1 MWFKNLRLFRLTQPL
16 DVDAEKLEEALGSN
30 TFRPCGSLELATEG
44 WVEPL
49 GRHGA
54 SLVHPAGHTIM
65 LRMRKQERVLPAA
78 VVREALEEKVA
89 QIERDQGRPVHRKEQ
104 AALREELTMT
114 LLPRAF
120 LRSTHVYAYLDLK
133 GGWLVVDAASDKKA
147 EELASLLRRSLGS
160 LPAVPPVVKESPAI
174 VMSEWISGS
183 TVPSDFELH
192 DECELKDPDVD
203 GGVVRVKRVD
213 LGAEE
218 VQVHLKAGKRAVKLA
233 LGWNQRFTCILG
245 EDLSVKRLHME
256 DVVHEQLD
264 DYNTE
269 DAAARFDAD
278 FAIMTGELAPFLDR
292 LLEVFGGEESAA
304 YGG

>member
-1 MWFKNLRLFRLTQPL
+1 MWFKNLRLFRITQPL
-16 DVDAEKLEEALGSN
+16 DIDAETLEEALGGQP
-30 TFRPCGSLELATEG
+30 FRPCGTLEPASQG
-44 WVEPL
+44 WVAPL
-49 GRHGA
+49 GRHGE
-54 SLVHPAGHTIM
+54 SLIHPAGHCIM
-65 LRMRKQERVLPAA
+65 FCMRKQERVLPAA

-89 QIERDQGRPVHRKEQ
+89 QIEREQGRPVHRKEQ

-114 LLPRAF
+114 LMPRAF
-120 LRSTHVYAYLDLK
+120 LRSSLTYGYLDL
-133 GGWLVVDAASDKKA
+133 GAGWLVVDAASDKRA

-174 VMSEWISGS
+174 VMSEWIAENRIPG
-183 TVPSDFELH
+183 DFEAL
-192 DECELKDPDVD
+192 DECELKDPDAD

-218 VQVHLKAGKRAVKLA
+218 VQVHLKAGKRVAKLA
-233 LGWNQRFTCILG
+233 VGWNQRFTCLLG

-256 DVVHEQLD
+256 DMVHEQLD

-278 FAIMTGELAPFLDR
+278 FAIMTGELTPFLER

-304 YGG
+304 YS

>member
-16 DVDAEKLEEALGSN
+16 KQSVEQLEEALAAN
-30 TFRPCGSLELATEG
+30 AFRPCGSLELASQG
-44 WVEPL
+44 WVAPL
-49 GRHGA
+49 GRNGE
-54 SLVHPAGHTIM
+54 SLIHPAGHYVM
-65 LRMRKQERVLPAA
+65 FRMRNQERVLPAA

-89 QIERDQGRPVHRKEQ
+89 EIEREQGRPVHRKEQ
-104 AALREELTMT
+104 TALRDELTMT
-114 LLPRAF
+114 LMPRAF
-120 LRSTHVYAYLDLK
+120 LRSNLTYGYLDLK
-133 GGWLVVDAASDKKA
+133 GGWLVVDAASDKRA
-147 EELASLLRRSLGS
+147 EELGSLLRRSLGS

-174 VMSEWISGS
+174 VMSEWLGDNQ
-183 TVPSDFELH
+183 VPSDFELL
-192 DECELKDPDVD
+192 DECELKDPDAD

-233 LGWNQRFTCILG
+233 VGWNHRFTCVLG

-304 YGG
+304 YG